1 MNDFFSPEGKGD
13 TLLSFR
19 KSGLQTALQSATQ
32 SAIISGSVC
41 MSRIHNNPDV
51 IPLGKSTV
59 LESETI
65 KSVGAGCVLCY
76 FNLNLDS
83 EADRWGVLA

>member
-1 MNDFFSPEGKGD
+1 MNNFFSPGGKGD

-19 KSGLQTALQSATQ
+19 KSGLQTAPQSTTR
-32 SAIISGSVC
+32 SASISGSVC

-51 IPLGKSTV
+51 IPLGKTTV
-59 LESETI
+59 LERETI
-65 KSVGAGCVLCY
+65 KSVGAGRVLCY

-83 EADRWGVLA
+83 KADLWGVLV